1 MDAVRP
7 RLRKLTLRRFDGDP
21 KNWMEFWDSFEG
33 VVHRNQQL
41 SDRDKFEYLRDSLE
55 GKAKNSIAGF
65 RLTEANYKVALQ
77 MLKDR
82 FGREEEISRV
92 HYEGLTKLQP
102 VFNDRDITKVRK
114 LYDEVEFHHR
124 ALQALGKTQEQYSDV
139 FVPMI
144 ESKLPENI
152 RVSVLAKKS
161 DIWNMNE
168 MLAVLATEI
177 NIREKSKPT
186 YVKRESQNYS
196 RMPAERDLTTASTL
210 LIGGEKRKCA
220 YCYEENHSSEECGK
234 VISSKERKDILR
246 KYGRCYVCLKRGHRA
261 RDCRNT
267 MKCRN
272 CQEKHHV
279 SICSKEK
286 ESDIVSPGLHVRDGG
301 NISMQTAQAVISTD
315 SGKARVRC
323 RVLFDSGS
331 QRSFIRST
339 IVELLGRKSSEKQC
353 LMLSGFG
360 EEEPKEKCYNIHEIE
375 VKSLRGNSSVRM
387 KVTEVPIISK
397 GTRNRYIEKV
407 QSEYKHLEGLW
418 FSDIRK
424 REHLEIDILVG
435 ADYLW
440 EFQTGSIIR
449 GELAEPVAVET
460 KLGYVLSGPLKGMQ
474 KEPINVQLCIQE
486 ERLNERVDKL
496 WDLETIGIKEE
507 NPVYESLTDE
517 ISFNGERY
525 KVKLPWKEK
534 DVKLPSNYNIAIE
547 RLKGQFRKLKRNPE
561 VLREYDK
568 IIKEQEKEGIVE
580 KVPKEEID
588 KATNKIHYLPHQA
601 VVRQHA
607 ETTKVRIVYDASA
620 KQSKSSPSLNESL
633 HIGPPMMPL
642 MYDVLLRLRCYNT
655 ALIGDIQK
663 AFLNIE
669 VEENDRDSLRFIWV
683 DDTSK

>member
-1 MDAVRP
+1 
-7 RLRKLTLRRFDGDP
+7 
-21 KNWMEFWDSFEG
+21 
-33 VVHRNQQL
+33 
-41 SDRDKFEYLRDSLE
+41 
-55 GKAKNSIAGF
+55 
-65 RLTEANYKVALQ
+65 

-114 LYDEVEFHHR
+114 LYDEVGFHHR
-124 ALQALGKTQEQYSDV
+124 ALQAVGKKQEQYSDV

-186 YVKRESQNYS
+186 CVKWESQNYC

-246 KYGRCYVCLKRGHRA
+246 KYGRCYVCLKRVHRA

-286 ESDIVSPGLHVRDGG
+286 ESDIVSPGLHVKDGG
-301 NISMQTAQAVISTD
+301 NIAMQTAQAVISTN

-353 LMLSGFG
+353 LMQSGFG
-360 EEEPKEKCYNIHEIE
+360 EEEPKEKC
-375 VKSLRGNSSVRM
+375 
-387 KVTEVPIISK
+387 
-397 GTRNRYIEKV
+397 
-407 QSEYKHLEGLW
+407 
-418 FSDIRK
+418 
-424 REHLEIDILVG
+424 
-435 ADYLW
+435 
-440 EFQTGSIIR
+440 
-449 GELAEPVAVET
+449 
-460 KLGYVLSGPLKGMQ
+460 
-474 KEPINVQLCIQE
+474 
-486 ERLNERVDKL
+486 
-496 WDLETIGIKEE
+496 
-507 NPVYESLTDE
+507 
-517 ISFNGERY
+517 
-525 KVKLPWKEK
+525 
-534 DVKLPSNYNIAIE
+534 
-547 RLKGQFRKLKRNPE
+547 
-561 VLREYDK
+561 
-568 IIKEQEKEGIVE
+568 
-580 KVPKEEID
+580 
-588 KATNKIHYLPHQA
+588 
-601 VVRQHA
+601 
-607 ETTKVRIVYDASA
+607 
-620 KQSKSSPSLNESL
+620 
-633 HIGPPMMPL
+633 
-642 MYDVLLRLRCYNT
+642 
-655 ALIGDIQK
+655 
-663 AFLNIE
+663 
-669 VEENDRDSLRFIWV
+669 
-683 DDTSK
+683 